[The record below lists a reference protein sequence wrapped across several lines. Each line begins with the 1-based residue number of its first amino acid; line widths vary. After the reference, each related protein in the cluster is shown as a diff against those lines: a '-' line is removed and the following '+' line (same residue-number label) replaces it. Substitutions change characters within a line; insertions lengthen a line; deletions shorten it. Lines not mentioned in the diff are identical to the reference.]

1 MQDVSDATLR
11 IMEQAPAGEIFHIA
25 TKDSITIRNLVE
37 MICELMN
44 VNFEDHVDVAEERLG
59 KDSAYLL
66 ESTKIRNTLGW
77 QDQVSLKDGI
87 SAVIDWIDKNFDTL
101 KEQPIDYVHKA

>member
-11 IMEQAPAGEIFHIA
+11 IIKQASLGEIFHIA

-37 MICELMN
+37 LICDLMN
-44 VNFEDHVDVAEERLG
+44 VRFEDNVEVAGERLG

-66 ESTKIRNTLGW
+66 DSSKVRATLGW
-77 QDQVSLKDGI
+77 QDHVSLREGI
-87 SAVIDWIDKNFDTL
+87 LTHGKCT
-101 KEQPIDYVHKA
+101 